1 MSAGD
6 ERVLR
11 ARGALAAVQRH
22 PVDALPPSVLM
33 REDAELRRHLE
44 NVLAFVAAAWD
55 DIQYE
60 PPPPPGLQPDL
71 MRQLLAELPREAADG
86 DISVAEFLTSPSE
99 SADAGTAVLSW
110 LRETRAA
117 AALTDA
123 QRETPGRSRKWA
135 GASS

>member
-1 MSAGD
+1 
-6 ERVLR
+6 
-11 ARGALAAVQRH
+11 
-22 PVDALPPSVLM
+22 
-33 REDAELRRHLE
+33 
-44 NVLAFVAAAWD
+44 
-55 DIQYE
+55 
-60 PPPPPGLQPDL
+60 

-123 QRETPGRSRKWA
+123 QRETLGRSRKWA